1 MIKLIFRDESTIK
14 EKYLWTFALFGTNFV
29 HHKGKGNKIPDKIL
43 GKKQRNSVKLDRARK
58 DTYLLLC
65 DFWLLL
71 PKFDF

>member
-1 MIKLIFRDESTIK
+1 MIKLIFRDETTIM

-29 HHKGKGNKIPDKIL
+29 HQKGKGNKIPDKIL

-65 DFWLLL
+65 DF
-71 PKFDF
+71 